1 MNSYMNLRVGT
12 GKFFI
17 DKDAINALP
26 AELKRLGGKAMI
38 IGGPSSTDK
47 ILSLFPSLG
56 LNQNEHVI
64 HRHTGACSRNWAQK
78 YADEAHENNCTLIIG
93 VGGGKCIDLAKC
105 TSTFSDLPLIN
116 IPTSVATC
124 VASSSVCIMYTDE
137 GKPDGSVAMKKE
149 VDVCIA
155 DTEIIGTSPKR
166 TLAAGIFDSIAK
178 YPEVIHNKTI
188 TSYKDCDLE
197 KYICTINGKA
207 IYDFLIGVCEEVIA
221 KGTASPRFRD
231 VVLTNLLHTSVV
243 SGFSYGVNQLAI
255 AHGYYDF
262 MRREFTKEAAPYLH
276 GELVA
281 VGILAQM
288 AFNGESVY
296 EIDKLRTLMKKFD
309 MPTSLKE
316 TGFRETEENIKLFID
331 YLIANTG
338 LDETYKDAL
347 AFAIKTIM

>member
-1 MNSYMNLRVGT
+1 
-12 GKFFI
+12 
-17 DKDAINALP
+17 
-26 AELKRLGGKAMI
+26 
-38 IGGPSSTDK
+38 
-47 ILSLFPSLG
+47 
-56 LNQNEHVI
+56 
-64 HRHTGACSRNWAQK
+64 
-78 YADEAHENNCTLIIG
+78 
-93 VGGGKCIDLAKC
+93 
-105 TSTFSDLPLIN
+105 
-116 IPTSVATC
+116 
-124 VASSSVCIMYTDE
+124 MY
-137 GKPDGSVAMKKE
+137 
-149 VDVCIA
+149 
-155 DTEIIGTSPKR
+155 
-166 TLAAGIFDSIAK
+166 L
-178 YPEVIHNKTI
+178 H
-188 TSYKDCDLE
+188 
-197 KYICTINGKA
+197 KA

-296 EIDKLRTLMKKFD
+296 EIDKLRTLMRKFD